1 MCMTDKFETVIVVA
15 GGKGVRMQT
24 SVPKQFI
31 EVKNKPVLMHT
42 IDIFL
47 DYNCKIHVIVVLPE
61 NQIEYWRE
69 LCKKHAFNAPHMIV
83 GGGVTRFHS
92 VKNGLKHAGREGL
105 IAVHDGV
112 RPLVSID
119 TIDACFKEADVN
131 GTAIPVIDAFESI
144 RQLGVNGSHSVDRS
158 QYKLVQTPQVF
169 KAEILHKAYLQEFN
183 PVFTDDASVVEH
195 SGVKINLVDGNRE
208 NIKIT
213 SPVDLKIAEA
223 LIS

>member
-1 MCMTDKFETVIVVA
+1 MTDKYETVIIVA
-15 GGKGVRMQT
+15 GGKGERMQT

-47 DYNCKIHVIVVLPE
+47 DYNSKMYIIVVLPQ
-61 NQIEYWRE
+61 NQIENWRE
-69 LCKKHAFNAPHMIV
+69 LCKKHAFNAPHLV
-83 GGGVTRFHS
+83 VSGGVSRFHS
-92 VKNGLKHAGREGL
+92 VKNGLKHAGHEGL

-112 RPLVSID
+112 RPLVSIN
-119 TIDACFKEADVN
+119 TIEACFNEADIN
-131 GTAIPVIDAFESI
+131 DTAIPVIDAFESI
-144 RQLGVNGSHSVDRS
+144 RQLNKNGSYSVDRS

-169 KAEILHKAYLQEFN
+169 KAEILQKAYLQEFI
-183 PVFTDDASVVEH
+183 PAFTDDASVVEH
-195 SGVKINLVDGNRE
+195 SGIKINLVEGNRE

-223 LIS
+223 LLS